1 MNIREIVLNK
11 NQILIIDPDP
21 LAQESLID
29 LLGEK
34 HLVLQ
39 ADSYEEALTQLS
51 SSTRISAVILGI
63 NARFN
68 DSGFLRSLRDY
79 APDIPLIL
87 HSGFPSVELDVNIP
101 EFMQPYEVVRKS
113 DYPNRIQ
120 EVLTSMLAD
129 DSD

>member
-1 MNIREIVLNK
+1 MLNK

-39 ADSYEEALTQLS
+39 AGSYEEALTQLR
-51 SSTRISAVILGI
+51 SSTHISAVILGI

-68 DSGFLRSLRDY
+68 DNGFLRTFRDH

-87 HSGFPSVELDVNIP
+87 LSGFPSAELDFNIP

-120 EVLTSMLAD
+120 EVLASMLAD
-129 DSD
+129 YTD